1 MVALLGLAHERGCE
15 AELATALIEQMQD
28 TGVDGET
35 AGTIDV
41 SALCKRFAPKPET
54 MPEVV
59 VQLPPVASYDALLP
73 SLGAAA

>member
-1 MVALLGLAHERGCE
+1 M
-15 AELATALIEQMQD
+15 EQMQG
-28 TGVDGET
+28 TGLAGEA

-41 SALCKRFAPKPET
+41 AALCERFAPRPGT

>member
-1 MVALLGLAHERGCE
+1 MQGTGLAGK
-15 AELATALIEQMQD
+15 A
-28 TGVDGET
+28 

-41 SALCKRFAPKPET
+41 AALCERFVPRPGT

-59 VQLPPVASYDALLP
+59 VRLPPVASYDALLP

>member
-1 MVALLGLAHERGCE
+1 
-15 AELATALIEQMQD
+15 MQD
-28 TGVDGET
+28 AGVDGEA

-41 SALCKRFAPKPET
+41 AALRKRFAPRPGI

-59 VQLPPVASYDALLP
+59 VQLPSVASYDALLP